1 MNCGRMCRAICNWKL
16 LILNC
21 QFCLLLLSASVKGDE
36 TSSQNWTTWRGPSGQ
51 GYVDDARVPLSWSEK
66 DNLLWSTALP
76 GKGNSTPIIWGKR
89 LFLTASSNNGDE
101 RYVLC
106 VDRNDGKILWK
117 QLASKGVPPG
127 RTHNWNGYASASCT
141 TDGERVYAFFGTPG
155 LFCYDLKGKLLW
167 QHAFG
172 TFTCAQGWGTAASP
186 FLFEDL
192 VIQNCDNDGPNALR
206 KGEKEAAPMAL
217 VALDKFKG
225 TIRWR
230 TPRNQGRGF
239 STPRLITTPKGR
251 LELVLNGP
259 SGVWSYDPR
268 SGKEFWHMLRTDD
281 KEQAKFGEPM
291 PVSAGQIMVAS
302 SGRPGP
308 MQAFKLDGSGDI
320 THSHLVWEIR
330 RKGRDVASPII
341 WGDYLY
347 AADRNAVLTCY
358 ELKTGK
364 AMYSKRLSPG
374 RQVLASPIC
383 VQGKLLFLLGNGET
397 VVLEPGPEYKVIRRN
412 VLSGHGGL
420 DFGASPV
427 VVDGRLYLRSQ
438 SRLYCIGAKQ

>member
-1 MNCGRMCRAICNWKL
+1 MKYGRC
-16 LILNC
+16 LILLAVLGAV
-21 QFCLLLLSASVKGDE
+21 LLTGVRAGE
-36 TSSQNWTTWRGPSGQ
+36 NPNRNWTTWRGPSGQ
-51 GYVDDARVPLSWSEK
+51 GHVDDSRVPLTWSDKE
-66 DNLLWSTALP
+66 NVLWSTALP
-76 GKGNSTPIIWGKR
+76 GKGNSTPIISGNR
-89 LFLTASSNNGDE
+89 IFLTAAGNKGDE

-106 VDRNDGKILWK
+106 LDRNDGKILWK

-127 RTHNWNGYASASCT
+127 RTHGWNGYASASCT

-155 LFCYDLKGKLLW
+155 LFCYDIKGKLLW
-167 QHAFG
+167 QHSFG
-172 TFTCAQGWGTAASP
+172 TFTSATGWGTSASP

-192 VIQNCDNDGPNALR
+192 VIQNCDNDGPKALS
-206 KGEKEAAPMAL
+206 KGEKDAAPMAL
-217 VALDKFKG
+217 IALDKIKG
-225 TIRWR
+225 TVRWQ

-259 SGVWSYDPR
+259 NGVWSYDPK
-268 SGKEFWHMLRTDD
+268 SGKEIWHILRSDGKD
-281 KEQAKFGEPM
+281 QAKFGEPM
-291 PVSAGQIMVAS
+291 PVSVGEIMVAT

-320 THSHLVWEIR
+320 TRSHLIWETR
-330 RKGRDVASPII
+330 RKGRDVGSPII

-347 AADRNAVLTCY
+347 AADSRQAALTCY
-358 ELKTGK
+358 DLKTGK
-364 AMYSKRLSPG
+364 EIYTKRLSSG
-374 RQVLASPIC
+374 GQVLSSPIV
-383 VQGKLLFLLGNGET
+383 VQGKLLFLLDNGET
-397 VVLEPGPEYKVIRRN
+397 VVLEPGPQYKVIHRN